1 MAAFLLALATL
12 TANNVTFK
20 GLLEELS
27 HPERLANYPN
37 PEYQSLQASSYN
49 RESTQRD
56 KPGWFADSDGTGFIR
71 TEQINGKTEWVIMEH
86 TGPGCLTKFWTPF
99 FYYDFN
105 NRTGPNINIYLDGSK
120 TPVFSE
126 SYIKLVTGQGSIGA
140 PWAAYSARAG
150 NLYLPIPF
158 GKSAKVTMSEKPFY
172 FIINYRAYPQ
182 NTKVETFTRDLLT
195 KNKKDLETAALR
207 LKPQPIT
214 DNNYK
219 VETIQAG
226 KSLEIELP
234 KGSRRISELA
244 FKVIDAENRP
254 ETLRYTVLSAEFDG
268 NSTIWCPIGDYFC
281 SADSV
286 HPFETQTRFTRKP
299 NQMVTKWSMPYKSSA
314 ILRLTNYGSQPQM
327 VSYRV
332 KTEPNTWTDRT
343 MYFHCRWRP
352 DEIIPG
358 TPFID
363 WNFVD
368 IKGKGVYVGDA
379 WTILNIRPNSWWGEG
394 DEKIYVDDAWNK
406 GFPTHFGTGTED
418 YYGWA
423 GGVYPD
429 LKDEFSAPW
438 LSNVKVGGLDGHTQ
452 GFNIVT
458 RTRGLDAI
466 PFNSRFRFD
475 MEASFGTD
483 MREKWDLL
491 GYSAVVFYY
500 ALPGATDNRPD
511 SPRLAAKPIMS
522 MDQIKREAERI
533 KAGG

>member
-1 MAAFLLALATL
+1 
-12 TANNVTFK
+12 
-20 GLLEELS
+20 
-27 HPERLANYPN
+27 
-37 PEYQSLQASSYN
+37 
-49 RESTQRD
+49 
-56 KPGWFADSDGTGFIR
+56 
-71 TEQINGKTEWVIMEH
+71 
-86 TGPGCLTKFWTPF
+86 
-99 FYYDFN
+99 
-105 NRTGPNINIYLDGSK
+105 
-120 TPVFSE
+120 
-126 SYIKLVTGQGSIGA
+126 
-140 PWAAYSARAG
+140 
-150 NLYLPIPF
+150 
-158 GKSAKVTMSEKPFY
+158 MSEKPFY

-299 NQMVTKWSMPYKSSA
+299 NQMVTKWSMPYKSNA
-314 ILRLTNYGSQPQM
+314 KLRLTNYGSKPQM

-332 KTEPNTWTDRT
+332 KTEANTWTDRT